1 MRKLM
6 LFAVALLAVVG
17 VGSATAASTPP
28 ENTVAPSI
36 SGTAR
41 QGETLTADPGNW
53 SGTQPI
59 TFSYQWRRCDSNGG
73 SCADIVGATKK
84 TYVLTSVDVGN
95 TLRVRV
101 RAANAA
107 GARAVVSA
115 ASAVVSAKAPK
126 SVTLD
131 TNESIVL
138 FGGSAT
144 LTGSVA
150 NGQAGDQVTIVERL
164 VQPVRGLQSRT
175 LATVRTAS
183 DGSFSTTVRPI
194 ALAQYRASTG
204 EASSNTVSIYVRPKL
219 RLSHVRGQHRFLL
232 RAYAARSFRG
242 HYGMLQRWSSSRQH
256 WVGVR
261 RVFFTSSYFAS
272 STTVV
277 SRALFR
283 ARPVGVRIRVILP
296 RGQAAPWYLTGIS
309 NSARS

>member
-6 LFAVALLAVVG
+6 LFAVALLAVLG
-17 VGSATAASTPP
+17 VGSATAATTPP
-28 ENTVAPSI
+28 QNTVAPST

-41 QGETLTADPGNW
+41 QGEMLTADPGTW

-59 TFSYQWRRCDSNGG
+59 TFTYQWRRCDTNGS
-73 SCADIVGATKK
+73 SCANIVGATMK

-107 GARAVVSA
+107 GARAVVSGA
-115 ASAVVSAKAPK
+115 TGVVSAKAPK

-131 TNESIVL
+131 TNQSIVL

-164 VQPVRGLQSRT
+164 VQPLRGLQSRT
-175 LATVRTAS
+175 VATVRTAS
-183 DGSFSTTVRPI
+183 DGSFSTTVSPI
-194 ALAQYRASTG
+194 ARAQYKASAG
-204 EASSNTVSIYVRPKL
+204 EATSNTVSVSVRPTL
-219 RLSHVRGQHRFLL
+219 HLARVGFHRFSV
-232 RAYAARSFRG
+232 RVFAARSFRG

-256 WVGVR
+256 WIGVR
-261 RVFFTSSYFAS
+261 RVFFTSSYFAG

-296 RGQAAPWYLTGIS
+296 RGQGAPWYLTGIS

>member
-6 LFAVALLAVVG
+6 LLAVAMLAVLG
-17 VGSATAASTPP
+17 VGSATATTTPP
-28 ENTVAPSI
+28 QNEVAPST
-36 SGTAR
+36 SGTTR

-59 TFSYQWRRCDSNGG
+59 TFTYQWRRCDSNGS
-73 SCADIVGATKK
+73 SCANIVGATKK

-115 ASAVVSAKAPK
+115 ATGVISAKAPK

-131 TNESIVL
+131 TNQSILL

-144 LTGSVA
+144 LSGSVA
-150 NGQAGDQVTIVERL
+150 NGQSGDQVTIVERL
-164 VQPVRGLQSRT
+164 VQPLRGLQSRT
-175 LATVRTAS
+175 VATVRTGS

-194 ALAQYRASTG
+194 ARAQYKASAGDAT
-204 EASSNTVSIYVRPKL
+204 SNAVFIYVRPKL
-219 RLSHVRGQHRFLL
+219 RLSHVGFHRFSA
-232 RAYAARSFRG
+232 RVFAARSFRG

-256 WVGVR
+256 WIGVR

>member
-6 LFAVALLAVVG
+6 LFAAALLAVVG
-17 VGSATAASTPP
+17 VGSASAATTPP
-28 ENTVAPSI
+28 QNTVAPSI

-41 QGETLTADPGNW
+41 QGETLTADPGTW

-59 TFSYQWRRCDSNGG
+59 TFTYEWRRCDSNGG
-73 SCADIVGATKK
+73 SCAKIVGATKK

-101 RAANAA
+101 RADNSA

-115 ASAVVSAKAPK
+115 ATAVVSARAPK

-131 TNESIVL
+131 ANQSILL
-138 FGGSAT
+138 FGSSAT
-144 LTGSVA
+144 LSGSVA
-150 NGQAGDQVTIVERL
+150 NGQAGEQVTIVERL

-175 LATVRTAS
+175 VATVRTAS

-194 ALAQYRASTG
+194 ARAQYKASAG
-204 EASSNTVSIYVRPKL
+204 EASSNTVSIFVRPKL
-219 RLSHVRGQHRFLL
+219 RLSHVGFHRFSI
-232 RAYAARSFRG
+232 RAFAARSFRG
-242 HYGMLQRWSSSRQH
+242 HYGLLQRWSSSRQH
-256 WVGVR
+256 WIGVR
-261 RVFFTSSYFAS
+261 RVFFTSSYVAS

-277 SRALFR
+277 SRAGFR
-283 ARPVGVRIRVILP
+283 ARPGGVRIRVILP